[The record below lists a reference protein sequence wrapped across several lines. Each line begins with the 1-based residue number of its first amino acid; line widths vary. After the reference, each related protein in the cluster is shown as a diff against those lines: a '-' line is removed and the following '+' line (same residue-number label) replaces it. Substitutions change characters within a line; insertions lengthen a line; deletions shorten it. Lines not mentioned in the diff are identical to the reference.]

1 MKRILGA
8 ALALIVAA
16 SSWGQTQPERTVVR
30 YRIMH
35 GDPYLIVALIQG
47 LEVTSPEISTLFNF
61 AGVPTTIP
69 DDAFIPK
76 GRIVVDPTDNSIIY
90 MPFAP

>member
-1 MKRILGA
+1 MRRLLGA
-8 ALALIVAA
+8 ALVSLATVG
-16 SSWGQTQPERTVVR
+16 SWAQTQPERTVIK

-47 LEVTSPEISTLFNF
+47 LNVTSPEISVLLNF

-69 DDAFIPK
+69 EDSLIPK
-76 GRIVVDPTDNSIIY
+76 GRIVVDPTDNSILY
-90 MPFAP
+90 MPF